1 MYNWNKIAHERFN
14 KKKKI
19 GFGQVH
25 IYFLP
30 LSSPTP
36 RLSRATIKK
45 KEKFRPLPRHY
56 TCAIGNDKA
65 FSCGITNTT
74 QLTRYRGGVGHR
86 YRLGGR
92 RSGVGKRTRSPP
104 FSSAGPPCF
113 FLYLVLVPSV
123 RHALLC
129 AGPFGATAVNL
140 CSIYPNKTDIV
151 NATRANNSTKT
162 FRKLEILSNSM
173 VPIAQNYMSSLAGD
187 GLYHRYC

>member
-1 MYNWNKIAHERFN
+1 MAHERSN
-14 KKKKI
+14 KNSFFFSWFRASSHLLSPVRQSDPSFLEQPYKKN
-19 GFGQVH
+19 
-25 IYFLP
+25 YDP
-30 LSSPTP
+30 LS
-36 RLSRATIKK
+36 
-45 KEKFRPLPRHY
+45 RHY
-56 TCAIGNDKA
+56 TCAIGNNRA

-173 VPIAQNYMSSLAGD
+173 VPIAQNYMSSLAGN
-187 GLYHRYC
+187 GLYHRYF